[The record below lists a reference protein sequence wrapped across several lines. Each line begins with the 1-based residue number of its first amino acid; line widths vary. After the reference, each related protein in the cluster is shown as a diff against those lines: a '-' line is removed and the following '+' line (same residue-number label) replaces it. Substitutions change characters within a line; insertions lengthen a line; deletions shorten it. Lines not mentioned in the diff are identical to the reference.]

1 MRVSEEDAVK
11 LIYIGPHA
19 AVEVELPDGSYVQT
33 VNGEPVEFPEEVAKS
48 LLEQSTWSRAKA
60 ETTTKKA
67 QKAEE
72 E

>member
-1 MRVSEEDAVK
+1 VK
-11 LIYIGPHA
+11 LIYNGPHD

-33 VNGEPVEFPEEVAKS
+33 VNGAPVEFPEEVAKS
-48 LLEQSTWSRAKA
+48 LLEQSTWSQAKP

-72 E
+72 DDK

>member
-11 LIYIGPHA
+11 LIYIGPHD

-48 LLEQSTWSRAKA
+48 LLQQSTWSRAKA